1 MPGQHLSLVESYL
14 DDLDRALAGIDPA
27 ERADVVASIREHV
40 DASLGDQPTAA
51 DVHEVLQRLGPV
63 ERIAREADAGA
74 PALIAFP
81 EPTPGASPDDRWP
94 RWSGPVLLG
103 LGALAIA
110 LIPTAP
116 VAAVALALAAG
127 IAALIGVRRAP
138 GPTSLL
144 RAAVA
149 LCALAILLTALAA
162 ATLLNVRA
170 ELPSIDTPVEV
181 VSPGGG

>member
-1 MPGQHLSLVESYL
+1 MPGQPLSLVEAYL

-40 DASLGDQPTAA
+40 DASLGDRPTAA
-51 DVHEVLQRLGPV
+51 DVREVLQRLGPV
-63 ERIAREADAGA
+63 ERIAREADVST
-74 PALIAFP
+74 PALAASP
-81 EPTPGASPDDRWP
+81 VPGASPDDRWP
-94 RWSGPVLLG
+94 RWSGAALLG

-116 VAAVALALAAG
+116 VAAVAVALAAG

-138 GPTSLL
+138 GPTGLL
-144 RAAVA
+144 RAAAA
-149 LCALAILLTALAA
+149 LCALAVLLTALAA
-162 ATLLNVRA
+162 ATLLGVRT
-170 ELPSIDTPVEV
+170 ELPSIGTPVEV

>member
-1 MPGQHLSLVESYL
+1 MPGQPLSLVEAYL

-40 DASLGDQPTAA
+40 DASLGDRPTAA
-51 DVHEVLQRLGPV
+51 DVREVLQRLGPV
-63 ERIAREADAGA
+63 ERIAREADVGA
-74 PALIAFP
+74 ALAASP
-81 EPTPGASPDDRWP
+81 DPSPGASPDDRWP
-94 RWSGPVLLG
+94 RWSGAALLG

-116 VAAVALALAAG
+116 VAAVAVALAAG

-138 GPTSLL
+138 GPTGLL
-144 RAAVA
+144 RAAAA
-149 LCALAILLTALAA
+149 LCALAVLLTALAA
-162 ATLLNVRA
+162 ATLLGVRT
-170 ELPSIDTPVEV
+170 ELPSIGTPVEV